1 MAGFFTT
8 GMPPMAT
15 APTTAVLVP
24 ADTYTEEGAP
34 PQSVGLGLAQ
44 TASGVVDVQIPL
56 TGFTIAVAD
65 GVSTLIINPAGTLAT
80 GTITLPAAPY
90 EGQYLE
96 IASTQTQT
104 ALTVAVAA
112 GSGQTIVGAAVT
124 ALVAVTAVKYYF
136 LDTKWYRVR

>member
-8 GMPPMAT
+8 GMPSMDT

-44 TASGVVDVQIPL
+44 TASGVIDVQIPL
-56 TGFTIAVAD
+56 TGFTITVDD
-65 GVSTLIINPAGTLAT
+65 GVSSLILNPAGTLAT
-80 GTITLPAAPY
+80 GTITLPANPY

-96 IASTQTQT
+96 LVSTQTQT
-104 ALTVAVAA
+104 ALTVTANT
-112 GSGQTIVGAAVT
+112 GQTIVGAAVT
-124 ALVAVTAVKYYF
+124 ALVAVTAVKYYY
-136 LDTKWYRVR
+136 LATKWYRVR